1 MWWAKAFREGKV
13 VVDASLGYRRLKVK
27 HLSLVVVNQVGEN
40 KNAVTV
46 NIGFLNQRLHG

>member
-1 MWWAKAFREGKV
+1 MPAWDTEDSR
-13 VVDASLGYRRLKVK
+13 SNTM
-27 HLSLVVVNQVGEN
+27 SLVVVNQVGEN